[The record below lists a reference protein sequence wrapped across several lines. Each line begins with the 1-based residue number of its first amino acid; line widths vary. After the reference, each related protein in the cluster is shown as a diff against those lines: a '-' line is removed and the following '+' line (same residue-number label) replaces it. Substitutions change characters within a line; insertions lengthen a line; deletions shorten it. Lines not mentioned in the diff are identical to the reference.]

1 METSTIV
8 TIWLTL
14 GLSAITILLVRV
26 IIESTKDYNKQ
37 EDRMFAIGIMFVIF
51 GIFGF
56 SYFLLQ
62 IIKAV
67 FGYGWF

>member
-1 METSTIV
+1 METSTII

-14 GLSAITILLVRV
+14 GISAITILLVRV

-37 EDRMFAIGIMFVIF
+37 EDRMFIIGIMFVMF
-51 GIFGF
+51 GILGF

>member
-37 EDRMFAIGIMFVIF
+37 EDRMFVIGVMFVIF